1 MPKRIEIKREER
13 KYQNRGVEIDL
24 PAAYDELEEESIAAI
39 QDALL
44 LLPQSLADVRDIGG

>member
-1 MPKRIEIKREER
+1 MARRIEIKREER

>member
-24 PAAYDELEEESIAAI
+24 PAAYDELEEASIGAV
-39 QDALL
+39 QDALS
-44 LLPQSLADVRDIGG
+44 PYPKA